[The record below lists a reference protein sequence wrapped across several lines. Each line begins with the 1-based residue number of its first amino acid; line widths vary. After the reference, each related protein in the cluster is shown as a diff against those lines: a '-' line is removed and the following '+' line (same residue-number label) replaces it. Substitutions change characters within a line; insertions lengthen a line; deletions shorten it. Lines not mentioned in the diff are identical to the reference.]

1 MTTGTSDIIK
11 LVPTL
16 SPEERFKMV
25 MTDCLRQM
33 DGEPSVFSETELK
46 ALIFFDSKAKWI
58 EYVRP
63 VIIFKLANAYWPN
76 EIEIRRLRVELVW
89 FIIVQKLEQICD
101 DADDGIAA
109 KDRLGQFDT
118 LKKYIAAYNETL
130 PRLMAYRDAIPEL
143 EAATY
148 GVPFFSEGQKTTI
161 AKIFTGIESS
171 MALYNEMVT
180 EFAKRKDARKLLRPF
195 TEDLQS
201 FLLRNEAP
209 DPKAVTE
216 LVEAIKRYAESE
228 LSSRN

>member
-46 ALIFFDSKAKWI
+46 ALIFFDSKAKWL
-58 EYVRP
+58 EYVLP

-76 EIEIRRLRVELVW
+76 EIEIKRLRVELVW

-109 KDRLGQFDT
+109 KDRLSQFDT
-118 LKKYIAAYNETL
+118 LKKYIGTYNETL

-148 GVPFFSEGQKTTI
+148 GMPFFSEGQKATI

>member
-1 MTTGTSDIIK
+1 
-11 LVPTL
+11 
-16 SPEERFKMV
+16 
-25 MTDCLRQM
+25 
-33 DGEPSVFSETELK
+33 
-46 ALIFFDSKAKWI
+46 
-58 EYVRP
+58 

-76 EIEIRRLRVELVW
+76 EIEIKRLRVELVW

-118 LKKYIAAYNETL
+118 LKKYITAYNETL

-148 GVPFFSEGQKTTI
+148 GMPFFSEGQKTTI

-171 MALYNEMVT
+171 MGLYNEMVI
-180 EFAKRKDARKLLRPF
+180 EFAKRKDARKFLRPF

-216 LVEAIKRYAESE
+216 LVEAIKRDAESE

>member
-1 MTTGTSDIIK
+1 MTTGTSDILK
-11 LVPTL
+11 LAPTL

-25 MTDCLRQM
+25 MADCHRQT

-46 ALIFFDSKAKWI
+46 ALIFFDSKAKWL

-76 EIEIRRLRVELVW
+76 EIEIQRLRVELVW
-89 FIIVQKLEQICD
+89 FIIIHKVEQICD

-109 KDRLGQFDT
+109 KHRLGQFDT
-118 LKKYIAAYNETL
+118 LKKYIGTYNETL
-130 PRLMAYRDAIPEL
+130 PRLMAYRDAISLL
-143 EAATY
+143 EAETF
-148 GVPFFSEGQKTTI
+148 GVPFFSQGQKTTI
-161 AKIFTGIESS
+161 SKIFTGIEDSK
-171 MALYNEMVT
+171 ALYNELIT
-180 EFAKRKDARKLLRPF
+180 EFTKRKDARKLLRPF

-201 FLLRNEAP
+201 FLLRDEVP

-216 LVEAIKRYAESE
+216 LVEAIKHYAESE